1 MNWILNEISL
11 KKHNIPQ
18 QPAITHCNIIL
29 YIMCLRHEY
38 KQQNY
43 LFNVTLLDFQSI
55 LTFSTQGQCM
65 LLGISSTISYIDY
78 KLGIVSTWK
87 LRFSST

>member
-1 MNWILNEISL
+1 
-11 KKHNIPQ
+11 
-18 QPAITHCNIIL
+18 
-29 YIMCLRHEY
+29 MCLRHEY

-65 LLGISSTISYIDY
+65 VLGISSTISENDY
-78 KLGIVSTWK
+78 KVGIGNTWK
-87 LRFSST
+87 LHFSSTYTQDAHNAKSNTL